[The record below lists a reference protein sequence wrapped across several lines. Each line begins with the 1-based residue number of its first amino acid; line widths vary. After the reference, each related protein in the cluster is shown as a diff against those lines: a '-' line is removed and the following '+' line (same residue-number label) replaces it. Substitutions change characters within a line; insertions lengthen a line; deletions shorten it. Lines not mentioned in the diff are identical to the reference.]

1 MPHNHLQ
8 EVLHQISW
16 YPSEW
21 FLGFPLVTPPPK
33 PKKKSGQKRLSLRI
47 CALRP
52 GFKMLFAS
60 SKNKGRNIPSDIATE
75 TCPWGLTCTNHGVST
90 LAVNW
95 TDCCQS
101 LGYLPSTIGSSQ
113 INPNILL
120 MEEIAHQLGCT
131 TPYKKKGW
139 TTNLNWCRISSIN
152 SRPLILYV
160 FACLFLLDAFERIII
175 C

>member
-101 LGYLPSTIGSSQ
+101 LGYLPSTFGSSQ

-120 MEEIAHQLGCT
+120 MEEIVHQLGCT
-131 TPYKKKGW
+131 TPYKKWDELPTSNGW
-139 TTNLNWCRISSIN
+139 GFLPSTVDLWFYTSLLVYCCWM
-152 SRPLILYV
+152 PLK
-160 FACLFLLDAFERIII
+160 ES
-175 C
+175 